1 MPLILHA
8 PPVLL
13 RCTSS
18 LPRRWLSTFNSSSS
32 DFSFTSGYS
41 SAIDTN
47 TTIKGPLGDASL
59 HGAHRLT
66 PRALK
71 EHLDKFVVGQ
81 RRAKRVLSTSVYYHY
96 RRIQQVRQRQ
106 EEEEELTRV
115 ARAMDVHSLE
125 DEFPGQ
131 QQTMHYQPDYGRDEF
146 LPIHDHSPLTLEKS
160 NVLCLGPTGVGKTL
174 MIRTLARVLEVPFS
188 MSDCT
193 PFTQAGY
200 VGEDADVCIHRLLA
214 ASNWDVRRAET
225 GIICLDEF
233 DKIAKPKSTHG
244 SKDISGEGVQQAL
257 LKIIEGT
264 TLQVSAKP
272 ERRPPSGLPGGSTVA
287 GPGGPGGANKG
298 EIFTVDTSNILF
310 IFTGAFIGLD
320 KVIMDRVS
328 KGSIG
333 FNAHVRTNGVAL
345 EDEKF
350 RGYTPFFTPNEGEG
364 GKKRKFNPLELAEPG
379 DLINF
384 GLIPEIVGRIP
395 VLTAVEK
402 LDEEMLVRVL
412 TEPRN
417 CLIKQY
423 EQLFLMSG
431 IELRFTSGALWEI
444 AKAAMK
450 METGAR
456 GLRTVLERL
465 LTDAMFEAPGSSI
478 KYVLVT
484 EAVAQK
490 KQPPLYF
497 GRGQKHQFHGA
508 ISEEEATWAS
518 YHGQMPEEKPV
529 NRSYEDYKEKGK
541 AAGFT

>member
-1 MPLILHA
+1 MPFILHY
-8 PPVLL
+8 PHTFF

-18 LPRRWLSTFNSSSS
+18 LARRLLSTYNPS
-32 DFSFTSGYS
+32 DFSFSGS
-41 SAIDTN
+41 GGHE
-47 TTIKGPLGDASL
+47 GPLSDASPS
-59 HGAHRLT
+59 GGHRLT
-66 PRALK
+66 PRTLK

-81 RRAKRVLSTSVYYHY
+81 RRAKRVLSTAVYYHY
-96 RRIQQVRQRQ
+96 RRIQQLRQRQ
-106 EEEEELTRV
+106 EEEEELMRA
-115 ARAMDVHSLE
+115 ARAMETHPLE

-131 QQTMHYQPDYGRDEF
+131 QSTIHYSQDFARDEF
-146 LPIHDHSPLTLEKS
+146 LPIHDHTPLTLEKS

-233 DKIAKPKSTHG
+233 DKIAKPKTTLG

-264 TLQVSAKP
+264 TLQISAKP
-272 ERRPPSGLPGGSTVA
+272 ERRPPSGLPGSGPAAA
-287 GPGGPGGANKG
+287 GPGGPGGATKG
-298 EIFTVDTSNILF
+298 EVFTVDTSNILF
-310 IFTGAFIGLD
+310 IFTGAFIGID

-333 FNAHVRTNGVAL
+333 FNAHVRTDSIDL
-345 EDEKF
+345 EDGHY
-350 RGYTPFFTPNEGEG
+350 RGFTPFFTPNEGEDG
-364 GKKRKFNPLELAEPG
+364 RKRKFNPLELVEPG

-423 EQLFLMSG
+423 EQLFHMSG
-431 IELRFTSGALWEI
+431 IELRFTSPALREI
-444 AKAAMK
+444 ARAALK

-484 EAVAQK
+484 EAVAQR

-508 ISEEEATWAS
+508 ISEEEAKWAR
-518 YHGQMPEEKPV
+518 YNGQIPEEKPV